1 MAKSEVKIRKQL
13 LDEAILH
20 RHRNYASLL
29 KQYERDKK
37 RKWTK
42 RFIIY
47 SFIVA
52 MMVTLLLL
60 ILSYWMVKLEHD
72 REKKQPKASFAKI
85 TNAACRPITFAAS
98 ASSAA
103 RCSYW

>member
-13 LDEAILH
+13 LDEAMLH

-52 MMVTLLLL
+52 IMVTLLLL
-60 ILSYWMVKLEHD
+60 ILSYWVVKLEHD
-72 REKKQPKASFAKI
+72 REKKLPKVSFAKI
-85 TNAACRPITFAAS
+85 TDRACRPITFAAF
-98 ASSAA
+98 ASLVAH
-103 RCSYW
+103 CSYW